1 MIGITTSGRVQ
12 TTQIGKEIVLGI
24 NATYK
29 KTEDPELM
37 KITKAIT
44 EKKLRIKKRLKMRP

>member
-12 TTQIGKEIVLGI
+12 TSQIGKEIVLGI

-37 KITKAIT
+37 KTIT